1 MSPPNL
7 SETIDEERTIKR
19 SYGFY
24 AEEFESLAELSDAT
38 TEMMPRTQ
46 IKLIDVYAIFL
57 AELDTL
63 RGKIVERDE
72 RIALLRKLRGEY
84 LEEVETHKRTVKKYE
99 EQIAKQAE
107 ENGTLDQAALD
118 MLRASLQK
126 QIGVL
131 TEERDRQSARLKELS
146 AALAKEQ
153 ADLRDLVDE
162 LAKKEQTISGLRE
175 QADETARLTAAAE
188 GILRSEIQALKETVV
203 QQTTQITSLE
213 RDMELERDRRREAE
227 EDFATRRRTLETE
240 LEQKRTA
247 YADVQRQAAEA
258 ESRHRAELEAL
269 RAQISDADAKL
280 SKIQEDL
287 RREQE
292 ANAGLQSQSS
302 ESREAV
308 AKYEEERR
316 RREDAESAHEASRAE
331 NEKLQSQVSSSLTKV
346 EELQTRLHTVQL
358 DAEQNEKEA
367 SKRIHALEG
376 DLTSA
381 HDELKSAQDAMDK
394 MQTTTQALEKK
405 LTSSEKEIEELR
417 QALQATQPEAA
428 HVHEVYRKEVE
439 ILHIQISTLEQELKN
454 VRSEKDKVVESMRAD
469 AERSQKASAKES
481 QDLRETIKAL
491 EQRLAELQEQLK
503 TAESESV
510 RIQEAS
516 RKLQTELD
524 AKMQQLQDEANQ
536 TVTDVEIKFQ
546 EKLKNS
552 RTEFSQLVQIIVE
565 RDKLIV
571 RMREEI
577 TRMTTDTK
585 AQILRIE
592 RRHREEEQTFYRRL
606 EEKDETIA
614 ALERENLK
622 DRGDRSMAFTR
633 AAAKIEDELHYLHEY
648 QATYSKTDVEM
659 EHSESENA
667 SYRSEVDKMQ
677 AQYGQSMQNLR
688 TAMSGKDFMN
698 GAFSSSSS
706 AVTAEVTLRPR
717 PAGKGFEPEAMS
729 VDSEEKTQSQ
739 SSHVIP
745 GPNGKPMT
753 VRTEEEKTMTR
764 RVKATAGGK
773 LSQTFKFSEST
784 DVKSAVL
791 PALQG

>member
-7 SETIDEERTIKR
+7 SETIDEERTTKR

-24 AEEFESLAELSDAT
+24 EEEFESLAELSDAT
-38 TEMMPRTQ
+38 AEMMPRTQ

-57 AELDTL
+57 AELDAL

-126 QIGVL
+126 QIG
-131 TEERDRQSARLKELS
+131 
-146 AALAKEQ
+146 EQ
-153 ADLRDLVDE
+153 GDLRDLVDE
-162 LAKKEQTISGLRE
+162 LANKEETIEGLRE
-175 QADETARLTAAAE
+175 QADETTRLTAAAE

-203 QQTTQITSLE
+203 QQTTQISSLE
-213 RDMELERDRRREAE
+213 EEIELERVKRREAE
-227 EDFATRRRTLETE
+227 EEFATTRRLLETE
-240 LEQKRTA
+240 LEQKT
-247 YADVQRQAAEA
+247 EA
-258 ESRHRAELEAL
+258 ESRHLAELEAL
-269 RAQISDADAKL
+269 RAQISEADTKF
-280 SKIQEDL
+280 KQEVSWLEDRL

-292 ANAGLQSQSS
+292 DKDRLSS
-302 ESREAV
+302 ESAQELRSELSDAV
-308 AKYEEERR
+308 AKYEQERQLR
-316 RREDAESAHEASRAE
+316 ADAEGAHEAARAE
-331 NEKLQSQVSSSLTKV
+331 NAKLQSDVSSSLSEV
-346 EELQTRLHTVQL
+346 EELHKQLQTVRV

-367 SKRIHALEG
+367 GERIHALEG
-376 DLTSA
+376 DLASA
-381 HDELKSAQDAMDK
+381 RDELKATHEAMDK
-394 MQTTTQALEKK
+394 MRTTSQAVEKK
-405 LTSSEKEIEELR
+405 LASSEQEVEELR
-417 QALQATQPEAA
+417 KALQATQPEAA
-428 HVHEVYRKEVE
+428 HFHEVYRKEVE
-439 ILHIQISTLEQELKN
+439 TLQSQISTLEQELKG
-454 VRSEKDKVVESMRAD
+454 VRSERDRLVESMRAD

-481 QDLRETIKAL
+481 QTHRERIKAL
-491 EQRLAELQEQLK
+491 EQRLEKLQEQLK

-516 RKLQTELD
+516 RKLQTELEEKV

-577 TRMTTDTK
+577 TRMTADTK

-614 ALERENLK
+614 TLERENL
-622 DRGDRSMAFTR
+622 RDRSDRSTAFTR

-648 QATYSKTDVEM
+648 QATFSKTDVEM

-677 AQYGQSMQNLR
+677 AH
-688 TAMSGKDFMN
+688 GKDFMS

-729 VDSEEKTQSQ
+729 VGSEEKTQSQ

-753 VRTEEEKTMTR
+753 VRTEEKTTTR
-764 RVKATAGGK
+764 RVKATADGK
-773 LSQTFKFSEST
+773 LSQTFRFSEST
-784 DVKSAVL
+784 DVKSA
-791 PALQG
+791 